1 MILRLL
7 IDGELVEGAAT
18 LDVVNPATGAV
29 FATCARAD
37 EAQLERAIAA
47 AKRSFPA
54 WAALS
59 AAERGGYMTQLADR
73 FEVRKEEFARLL
85 TTEQGKP
92 LAQARAEFENA
103 LAVLRYYAGMKI
115 APAVLRESA
124 TDKIIEHRTPHG
136 VVAAITPWN
145 FPLSLLMVKVAPALS
160 AGNTMVAKPAP
171 TTPLTS
177 LLFGELAAGV
187 LPAGVLNIIT
197 DTNDLGAR
205 LTSHPDIAKVAFT
218 GSTATGKRVI
228 QSASETMKRVTLEL
242 GGNDAAIILDDIDVV
257 VAAKKVFD
265 AAMVNCGQVCLAAKR
280 IYAPR
285 SMYDALCAELARLG
299 AAAVVDD
306 GINQGTQIGPL
317 QNRQQYDKVLDMIAS
332 ARDEGVILV
341 GGAALDRPG
350 FFIAPTIVR
359 DIGDDARLVR
369 EEQFG
374 PVIPVLA
381 YDTIDEVIARAND
394 SEYGLG
400 GTVWTSDVERGIAIA
415 MRIDSGTVWVNKH
428 LELPADI
435 PFGGAKQ
442 SGLGREKGVDGF
454 KEFTQGKIVN
464 VSKVELGVSL

>member
-1 MILRLL
+1 MNLRLL
-7 IDGELVEGAAT
+7 IDGELVEGALT
-18 LDVVNPATGAV
+18 LDVVNPATGEV

-37 EAQLERAIAA
+37 ERQLEQAVAA

-59 AAERGGYMTQLADR
+59 AVERGSYLTRLADMV
-73 FEVRKEEFARLL
+73 EARKEEFARLL
-85 TTEQGKP
+85 TSEQGKP
-92 LAQARAEFENA
+92 LAQALSEIGGGIGS
-103 LAVLRYYAGMKI
+103 LRFYADLEI
-115 APAVLRESA
+115 PPAVLRESE
-124 TDKIIEHRTPHG
+124 TDKIIEHRTPLG

-145 FPLSLLMVKVAPALS
+145 FPFSLLLVKLAPALS

-177 LLFGELAAGV
+177 LLFGELAAEI
-187 LPAGVLNIIT
+187 LPAGVLNIVT
-197 DTNDLGAR
+197 DAHDLGAS
-205 LTSHPDIAKVAFT
+205 LTTHPDIAKIAFT

-228 QSASETMKRVTLEL
+228 QSASDTMKRVTLEL
-242 GGNDAAIILDDIDVV
+242 GGNDAAIILDDLAIDV
-257 VAAKKVFD
+257 AARKVFD
-265 AAMVNCGQVCLAAKR
+265 AAMVNCGQVCFASKR

-285 SMYDALCAELARLG
+285 PMYDALCAELARLG

-306 GINQGTQIGPL
+306 GLKAGTQIGPL
-317 QNRQQYDKVLDMIAS
+317 QNRQQYDKVMSIIET
-332 ARDEGVILV
+332 ARVDGTIVV
-341 GGAALDRPG
+341 GGTALDRPG

-359 DIGDDARLVR
+359 DINDDAQLVR

-374 PVIPVLA
+374 PVIPILA
-381 YDTIDEVIARAND
+381 YDSIDEVIARAND

-400 GTVWTSDVERGIAIA
+400 GTIWTNDVARGIDIA

-454 KEFTQGKIVN
+454 KEFTQVKIVN
-464 VSKVELGVSL
+464 VGKAPPSL